1 MSEIWRFFGG
11 SGDHARQLSHVQCRP
26 VRVHLRRELDA
37 VCVCVIPSEAT
48 CQSYVMSN
56 AKQTIN
62 VNQLD
67 LELQFMDFVAQVN
80 LLLSAGASVNERS
93 VDRYTPLLS
102 ACARGFGKART
113 KGSLDWSMYFVLWS
127 FISCESRVNHMW
139 HFLYLDHTGRIS
151 HFGQNLA
158 DCRDLGESW
167 SWSSSNTPRNRCFG
181 FLASSWKP
189 ETGKAQIIHE
199 LWRSMT
205 MTFFIRNGVSHICL
219 RFRVEILWGLR
230 RLWLMWKDLCC
241 EMWNMRW

>member
-37 VCVCVIPSEAT
+37 VCVCVCVIPSEAT

-113 KGSLDWSMYFVLWS
+113 KGSLD
-127 FISCESRVNHMW
+127 
-139 HFLYLDHTGRIS
+139 
-151 HFGQNLA
+151 
-158 DCRDLGESW
+158 
-167 SWSSSNTPRNRCFG
+167 
-181 FLASSWKP
+181 
-189 ETGKAQIIHE
+189 
-199 LWRSMT
+199 
-205 MTFFIRNGVSHICL
+205 
-219 RFRVEILWGLR
+219 
-230 RLWLMWKDLCC
+230 
-241 EMWNMRW
+241 